1 MERYATDHAWARAE
15 GTLVRVGLSAF
26 AQAELGDVAW
36 VELPPVGRHVRRG
49 EAACSIESLKSAGEV
64 YAPVSGTVIE
74 VNAVL
79 ADETGCGAVNRDP
92 LGDGWLF
99 ALRPDDPV
107 EIDSLMSAEE
117 YGRWVSAGT

>member
-1 MERYATDHAWARAE
+1 
-15 GTLVRVGLSAF
+15 VRVGLSDF

-36 VELPPVGRHVRRG
+36 VELPPVGRHVQRG

-64 YAPVSGTVIE
+64 YAPVSGTVVE
-74 VNAVL
+74 VNASL
-79 ADETGCGAVNRDP
+79 GDEKGCGAVNRDP

-107 EIDSLMSAEE
+107 EFDSLMSAEE
-117 YGRWVSAGT
+117 YGRWVSSGT